1 MDCLLNLLQQHLLQI
16 SSLADLGTC
25 QRYVHSAAELPCVM
39 TVSVTI
45 PDIVISGEAA
55 MISEKVA
62 VRVTTPEVITL
73 SESLLV
79 IVAVV
84 EVML

>member
-1 MDCLLNLLQQHLLQI
+1 MLVESVAPTLTAKEPVVTED
-16 SSLADLGTC
+16 GTC
-25 QRYVHSAAELPCVM
+25 QKYVHSAAELPCVI

-55 MISEKVA
+55 MISEKLT